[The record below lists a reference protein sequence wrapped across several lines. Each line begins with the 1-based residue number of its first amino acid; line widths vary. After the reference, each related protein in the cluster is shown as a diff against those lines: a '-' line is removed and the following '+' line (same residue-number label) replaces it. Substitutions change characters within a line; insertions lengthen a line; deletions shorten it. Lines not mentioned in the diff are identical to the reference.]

1 MSKHNRNRE
10 ANKVDNGL
18 IPNNAKIVI
27 DDAVDNTGITLP
39 EDALVEAQ
47 QDMINDTEVATIDVA
62 TTVETK
68 ETGETIVNYETVEV
82 TKEEQP
88 ATDDKE
94 VVIKDT
100 QDTQDTQDDELSKLL
115 ENVKN
120 TGLENLY
127 KLLHAAKNTKD
138 ILAILESHEPDNI
151 NDKLFIIELKDIC
164 TQLLI
169 DTNESINK
177 VNSRL
182 YSVIINTIRNRE
194 VLRFD
199 ILNIIFA
206 IDNAGFEPSNL
217 LRAVPFTNEAKTLVN
232 YQQLVTIL
240 EVLSNKKTRK
250 ANSSQISNF
259 RHLTIGQDSIAFIKE
274 YYKL

>member
-68 ETGETIVNYETVEV
+68 ETGEIIVNYETVEV

-88 ATDDKE
+88 STDDKE
-94 VVIKDT
+94 VVIK
-100 QDTQDTQDDELSKLL
+100 DTQDTQDDELSKLL

>member
-27 DDAVDNTGITLP
+27 DDAVDNTGITIP

-68 ETGETIVNYETVEV
+68 ETGELIVSYETVEV

>member
-68 ETGETIVNYETVEV
+68 ETGELIVNYETVEV

-88 ATDDKE
+88 TTDDKE

-206 IDNAGFEPSNL
+206 IDNVGFEPSNL

>member
-62 TTVETK
+62 TAVETK
-68 ETGETIVNYETVEV
+68 ETGEIIVNYETVEV

-94 VVIKDT
+94 VVIK
-100 QDTQDTQDDELSKLL
+100 DTQDTQDDELSKLL